1 MRKED
6 YKRLN
11 DYLNDAFIYLS
22 KYDGFFIQNMHMIF
36 PLNSILY
43 ENLKGIDLRHNFHK
57 NNLTHEYIFEL
68 ARNEIENINPNYLEN
83 FDKLIDSG
91 RLEFFLHEQ
100 NMIIKESTYYENLS
114 EIENNEEEIRN
125 DSVCSYNNGDYFI
138 DLARTHN
145 YNDVLMLIHE
155 FIHSTN
161 SSKNMGEYRYILTE
175 FFSIYFEMLSQKDL
189 LEKGIN
195 PGELDIFDRIKS
207 AGKISKKI
215 NKYDLVFM
223 AYNLFGNVKE
233 DSYEDLEKYHI
244 VSSTKEDFEDV
255 CINLLKYFDYQKIVY
270 NNENKEFNLY
280 NYRKHISRMFSSGY
294 RYLYGTLFACHLLEN
309 GNKDKIVWLNDH
321 INDEEI
327 KNMDLTDVLK
337 IIGIDLTDENIDVKL
352 VDSAQ
357 NYYENLSKY
366 SVKEEKE
373 KSLTYNV

>member
-1 MRKED
+1 MKKED

-57 NNLTHEYIFEL
+57 NNLTYEDVFNL
-68 ARNEIENINPNYLEN
+68 TRSEIEKINPNYLEN

-100 NMIIKESTYYENLS
+100 NMIIKESTCYENLS

-161 SSKNMGEYRYILTE
+161 LSKNMGEYRYILTE
-175 FFSIYFEMLSQKDL
+175 FFSIYFEMLSQKEL
-189 LEKGIN
+189 LENGIN
-195 PGELDIFDRIKS
+195 PSELDIFDRIKNT
-207 AGKISKKI
+207 GKISKEI
-215 NKYDLVFM
+215 TEYDLVFIS
-223 AYNLFGNVKE
+223 YNLFGNIKE
-233 DSYEDLEKYHI
+233 NSYEDLKKYHI
-244 VSSTKEDFEDV
+244 VSSTKKEFECSCV
-255 CINLLKYFDYQKIVY
+255 RLLKYFDYQKIQY
-270 NNENKEFNLY
+270 NNESKEFNLY
-280 NYRKHISRMFSSGY
+280 GYRKCISILFSSGY
-294 RYLYGTLFACHLLEN
+294 RYLLGTLFSCFLLEN

-321 INDEEI
+321 INDEKM
-327 KNMDLTDVLK
+327 KNMNLIDVLK
-337 IIGIDLTDENIDVKL
+337 MIDIDLTDENINEKL
-352 VDSAQ
+352 VESAQ

-366 SVKEEKE
+366 SVKEEK
-373 KSLTYNV
+373 KSL

>member
-1 MRKED
+1 MKKED

-22 KYDGFFIQNMHMIF
+22 KYDGFFIQNMHNIF
-36 PLNSILY
+36 SLNLILY

-57 NNLTHEYIFEL
+57 NNLTYEDVFNL
-68 ARNEIENINPNYLEN
+68 TRNEIEKINSNYLEN

-189 LEKGIN
+189 LENGIN
-195 PGELDIFDRIKS
+195 TSELDIFDRIKDT
-207 AGKISKKI
+207 GMISKKI
-215 NKYDLVFM
+215 VKYDLAFM

-244 VSSTKEDFEDV
+244 VSSTKEEFESV

-280 NYRKHISRMFSSGY
+280 DYRKCISSLFSSGY
-294 RYLYGTLFACHLLEN
+294 RYLFGTLFACYLLEN
-309 GNKDKIVWLNDH
+309 GNKDKVVWLNDH

-327 KNMDLTDVLK
+327 KNMNFIDVLK
-337 IIGIDLTDENIDVKL
+337 IIGIDLTDENINKKL
-352 VDSAQ
+352 VDGAQ
-357 NYYENLSKY
+357 NYYENLNKY

>member
-1 MRKED
+1 MKKED

-57 NNLTHEYIFEL
+57 NNLTYEDVFNL
-68 ARNEIENINPNYLEN
+68 ARNEIEKINPNYLEN

-100 NMIIKESTYYENLS
+100 NMIIKENINYENLS

-175 FFSIYFEMLSQKDL
+175 FFSIYFEILSQKDL

-195 PGELDIFDRIKS
+195 LGELDIFDRIKS
-207 AGKISKKI
+207 AGMISKEI
-215 NKYDLVFM
+215 TEYDLVFIS
-223 AYNLFGNVKE
+223 YNLFGNIKE
-233 DSYEDLEKYHI
+233 NSYEDLKKYHI
-244 VSSTKEDFEDV
+244 VSSTKKEFECACV
-255 CINLLKYFDYQKIVY
+255 RLLKYFDYQKIQY
-270 NNENKEFNLY
+270 NNESKEFNLY
-280 NYRKHISRMFSSGY
+280 DYRKCISILFSSGY
-294 RYLYGTLFACHLLEN
+294 RYLLGTLFSCFLLEN

-321 INDEEI
+321 INDEKM
-327 KNMDLTDVLK
+327 KNMNLIDVLK
-337 IIGIDLTDENIDVKL
+337 MIDIDLTDENINEKL
-352 VDSAQ
+352 VESAQ

-366 SVKEEKE
+366 SVKEEK
-373 KSLTYNV
+373 KSL

>member
-1 MRKED
+1 MKKED

-68 ARNEIENINPNYLEN
+68 ARNEIEKINPNYLEN

-100 NMIIKESTYYENLS
+100 NMIIKESTYYENLL

-138 DLARTHN
+138 NLARTHN

-175 FFSIYFEMLSQKDL
+175 FFSIYFEMLSQNEL

-207 AGKISKKI
+207 AGMISKKI

-223 AYNLFGNVKE
+223 AYNLFGNIKE

-244 VSSTKEDFEDV
+244 VSSTKEEFKSA
-255 CINLLKYFDYQKIVY
+255 CIYLLKYFDYQKIEY
-270 NNENKEFNLY
+270 NNRNEEFNLHD
-280 NYRKHISRMFSSGY
+280 YRKCISKLFSSGY
-294 RYLYGTLFACHLLEN
+294 RYLFGTLFSCYLLEN

-321 INDEEI
+321 INDEKI
-327 KNMDLTDVLK
+327 KNMNFIDVLK
-337 IIGIDLTDENIDVKL
+337 IIGIDLTDENINKKL

>member
-1 MRKED
+1 MKKED

-68 ARNEIENINPNYLEN
+68 ARNEIEKINPNYLEN

-175 FFSIYFEMLSQKDL
+175 FFSIYFEMLSQNEL

-207 AGKISKKI
+207 AGMISKKI

-223 AYNLFGNVKE
+223 AYNLFGNIKE

-244 VSSTKEDFEDV
+244 VSSTKEEFKSA
-255 CINLLKYFDYQKIVY
+255 CIYLLKYFDYQKIEY
-270 NNENKEFNLY
+270 NNRNEEFNLHD
-280 NYRKHISRMFSSGY
+280 YRKCISKLFSSGY
-294 RYLYGTLFACHLLEN
+294 RYLFGTLFSCYLLEN
-309 GNKDKIVWLNDH
+309 GNKDKVVWLNDH

-327 KNMDLTDVLK
+327 KNMNFIDVLK
-337 IIGIDLTDENIDVKL
+337 IIGIDLTDENINKKL

>member
-1 MRKED
+1 MKKED

-22 KYDGFFIQNMHMIF
+22 KYDGFFIQNMHNIF
-36 PLNSILY
+36 SLNSILY
-43 ENLKGIDLRHNFHK
+43 ENLKGIDLRHNSYK
-57 NNLTHEYIFEL
+57 NNLTYEDVFNL
-68 ARNEIENINPNYLEN
+68 ARNEIEKINPNYLEN

-125 DSVCSYNNGDYFI
+125 DSRCCYAEDDYFMDI
-138 DLARTHN
+138 SRKYN
-145 YNDVLMLIHE
+145 YEDVLMLIHE

-161 SSKNMGEYRYILTE
+161 LSKNMGEYRYILTE
-175 FFSIYFEMLSQKDL
+175 FFSIYFEMLSQNEL

-244 VSSTKEDFEDV
+244 VSSTKEEFKSA
-255 CINLLKYFDYQKIVY
+255 CIYLLKYFDYQKIEY
-270 NNENKEFNLY
+270 NNRNEEFNLHD
-280 NYRKHISRMFSSGY
+280 YRKCISKLFSSGY
-294 RYLYGTLFACHLLEN
+294 RYLFGTLFSCYLLEN

-327 KNMDLTDVLK
+327 KNMNFIDVLK
-337 IIGIDLTDENIDVKL
+337 IIGIDLTDENINKKL

>member
-1 MRKED
+1 MKKED

-68 ARNEIENINPNYLEN
+68 ARNEIEKINPNYLEN

-207 AGKISKKI
+207 AGKISKKLTNMI
-215 NKYDLVFM
+215 LYLWHIIC
-223 AYNLFGNVKE
+223 
-233 DSYEDLEKYHI
+233 LE
-244 VSSTKEDFEDV
+244 
-255 CINLLKYFDYQKIVY
+255 
-270 NNENKEFNLY
+270 
-280 NYRKHISRMFSSGY
+280 M
-294 RYLYGTLFACHLLEN
+294 
-309 GNKDKIVWLNDH
+309 
-321 INDEEI
+321 
-327 KNMDLTDVLK
+327 
-337 IIGIDLTDENIDVKL
+337 
-352 VDSAQ
+352 
-357 NYYENLSKY
+357 
-366 SVKEEKE
+366 
-373 KSLTYNV
+373 

>member
-1 MRKED
+1 MKKED

-11 DYLNDAFIYLS
+11 DYLNDTFIYLS
-22 KYDGFFIQNMHMIF
+22 GHDGFFIQNMHMIF
-36 PLNSILY
+36 SLNSILY

-57 NNLTHEYIFEL
+57 NNLTYEDVFNL
-68 ARNEIENINPNYLEN
+68 ARNEIEKINPNYLED

-100 NMIIKESTYYENLS
+100 NMIIKENINYENLS

-125 DSVCSYNNGDYFI
+125 DSRCCYTEDDYFI
-138 DLARTHN
+138 DISRKYN
-145 YNDVLMLIHE
+145 YEDVLVLIHE

-161 SSKNMGEYRYILTE
+161 SSNDMGEYRYILTE
-175 FFSIYFEMLSQKDL
+175 FFSIYFEMLSQNEL
-189 LEKGIN
+189 LENGIN
-195 PGELDIFDRIKS
+195 PSELDIFDRIKS
-207 AGKISKKI
+207 AGMISKKI
-215 NKYDLVFM
+215 VEYDLAFM

-244 VSSTKEDFEDV
+244 VSSTKEDFENT
-255 CINLLKYFDYQKIVY
+255 CINLLQYFDYQKIVY

-327 KNMDLTDVLK
+327 KNMDLTNVLK
-337 IIGIDLTDENIDVKL
+337 IIGIDLTDENINKKL
-352 VDSAQ
+352 VDGAQ

>member
-1 MRKED
+1 MKKED

-22 KYDGFFIQNMHMIF
+22 KYDGFFIQNMHNIF
-36 PLNSILY
+36 SLNSILY
-43 ENLKGIDLRHNFHK
+43 ENLKGIGLRHNFHK
-57 NNLTHEYIFEL
+57 NNLTYEDVFNL
-68 ARNEIENINPNYLEN
+68 ARNEIEKINPNYLEN

-175 FFSIYFEMLSQKDL
+175 FFSIYFEILSQKDL

-207 AGKISKKI
+207 AGMISKKI

-244 VSSTKEDFEDV
+244 VSSTKEEFKSA
-255 CINLLKYFDYQKIVY
+255 CIYLLKYFDYQKIQY

-280 NYRKHISRMFSSGY
+280 NYRKHISKMFSSGY
-294 RYLYGTLFACHLLEN
+294 RYLYGTLFACYLLEN

-327 KNMDLTDVLK
+327 KNMNFIDVLK
-337 IIGIDLTDENIDVKL
+337 IICIDLTDENINKKL